1 MEIVMKDYN
10 LDSFKEKDIYTFD
23 EIISIIEDLESDLR
37 MKEKELEDLN
47 QKIEDNYKQL
57 TNEELIGMNKNNFYK
72 EI

>member
-37 MKEKELEDLN
+37 IKEKELEDLN

-57 TNEELIGMNKNNFYK
+57 TNEELIGMNKNNFYE